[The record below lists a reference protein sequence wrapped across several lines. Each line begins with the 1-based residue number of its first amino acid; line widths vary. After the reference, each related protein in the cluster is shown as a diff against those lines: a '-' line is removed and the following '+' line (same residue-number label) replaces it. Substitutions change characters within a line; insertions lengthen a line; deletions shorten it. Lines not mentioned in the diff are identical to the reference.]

1 MSDVRNPYELAH
13 VPIVFLRVL
22 RNILVYP
29 KEHSLISQGLDQLMT
44 FIHEQGGLSLEVN
57 KGYLYVNGDR
67 IEITAANYTFIKL
80 IIQTFN
86 ALSLGE
92 LEFLK
97 GLIEK
102 EHLYRF
108 FASMAKARSYNELL
122 ASLEKEGVVGV
133 IIRPSSESS
142 EEGLRER
149 AKKLYFHTIKV
160 IKSFFE
166 GQKREGSLIKMKA
179 AASYLADL
187 MRHSEEALIGLT
199 VIKNYD
205 DYTYNHCLN
214 VAILSL
220 ALAMRTG
227 MERRLLVSLGTGA
240 LVHDIGK
247 VKVPIE
253 IINKPDKLTDE
264 EWKKV
269 KRHPIEGLYIVLEQ
283 WGIGRDTAHI
293 LPAVVEHHLGMDY
306 FGYPEWLRSKEPSL
320 LAEIIHITDFYDAV
334 TTPRVYN
341 KRPMAPVEAIR
352 YLLDNSGVRFN
363 PVLVKLFINVMGFYP
378 VGSLVKLNTGEW
390 AMVVGKPA
398 HSSNLDR
405 PVVVVVADEKER
417 PLFPREVNLEEDNEV
432 RVVGVSSQSPW
443 NVGLDPTELALY
455 SFEEQ

>member
-22 RNILVYP
+22 KNIQIYP
-29 KEHSLISQGLDQLMT
+29 KEHPLISQGLDQFMA
-44 FIHEQGGLSLEVN
+44 FIQEHEGLSLAVN
-57 KGYLYVNGDR
+57 KGYLYINTDR
-67 IEITAANYTFIKL
+67 MEITAANYIFIRFT
-80 IIQTFN
+80 IQTFN
-86 ALSLGE
+86 VMGLGE
-92 LEFLK
+92 VEFLK
-97 GLIEK
+97 GLVER

-108 FASMAKARSYNELL
+108 FSSMAKARSYNELL

-160 IKSFFE
+160 VKSFFE
-166 GQKREGSLIKMKA
+166 GQKREASLIKMKA

-187 MRHSEEALIGLT
+187 LRHSEEALMGLT

-269 KRHPIEGLYIVLEQ
+269 KRHPIEGLYMVLEQ
-283 WGIGRDTAHI
+283 WGISRDIAHI
-293 LPAVVEHHLGMDY
+293 LPAIVEHHLGMNY
-306 FGYPEWLRSKEPSL
+306 FGYPEWLRSKEPSI

-341 KRPMAPVEAIR
+341 KRPVAPVEAMQ

-378 VGSLVKLNTGEW
+378 VGSVVKLSTGEW
-390 AMVVGKPA
+390 AMVVEKPA
-398 HSSNLDR
+398 NSSSLDR
-405 PVVVVVADEKER
+405 PVVVVVADENGN
-417 PLFPREVNLEEDNEV
+417 PLLPRKVSLEDGKV
-432 RVVGVSSQSPW
+432 RVVRVSSQSPW

>member
-1 MSDVRNPYELAH
+1 MSDARNPYELAH

-22 RNILVYP
+22 KNIQVYP
-29 KEHSLISQGLDQLMT
+29 KEHPLISQGLDQFMD
-44 FIHEQGGLSLEVN
+44 FIQEHEGLSLEVN
-57 KGYLYVNGDR
+57 KGYLYINTDR
-67 IEITAANYTFIKL
+67 IEITAANYVFIRL
-80 IIQTFN
+80 TIQTFN
-86 ALSLGE
+86 VMELGE
-92 LEFLK
+92 LEFLT
-97 GLIEK
+97 GLVER

-108 FASMAKARSYNELL
+108 FSSMAEAKSYNGLL
-122 ASLEKEGVVGV
+122 ASLEKKGVVG
-133 IIRPSSESS
+133 IITRPSAEDSED
-142 EEGLRER
+142 GVRDR

-166 GQKREGSLIKMKA
+166 GKKREVSLIKMKA

-187 MRHSEEALIGLT
+187 LRHSEEALMGLT

-247 VKVPIE
+247 VKIPIE
-253 IINKPDKLTDE
+253 IISKPDKLADE
-264 EWKKV
+264 EWMMV
-269 KRHPIEGLYIVLEQ
+269 KRHPIEGLSMVLGQ
-283 WGIGRDTAHI
+283 WGISRDIAQI
-293 LPAVVEHHLGMDY
+293 LPAIVEHHLGMNY
-306 FGYPEWLRSKEPSL
+306 FGYPEWLRKKETSIL
-320 LAEIIHITDFYDAV
+320 TGIIHITDFYDAV

-341 KRPMAPVEAIR
+341 KKPMAPVEAMQ
-352 YLLDNSGVRFN
+352 YLLDNSVMRFN
-363 PVLVKLFINVMGFYP
+363 PVLVKLFLNVMGFYP
-378 VGSLVKLNTGEW
+378 VGSVVKLSTGEW
-390 AMVVGKPA
+390 AMVVEKPA
-398 HSSNLDR
+398 HSSHLDR
-405 PVVVVVADEKER
+405 PVVVVVADKNGD
-417 PLFPREVNLEEDNEV
+417 PLLPRKVSLEDGEV